1 MMQVISPDTQKIL
14 ALSALQGVGAKTLNS
29 LVKLK
34 DFKDMPLLDIAKLLN
49 VTDITISMI
58 DNCVNFA
65 QKNIDLAN
73 KYDHKIISFFDVNY
87 PLLLKKTDDA
97 PAILY
102 CAGDVEQLNKK
113 CLAVIGTR
121 EPTEHGVVI
130 ARNITKW
137 FASSGWNIVS
147 GLAKGVDTI
156 AHKTT
161 LRSPSKTIA
170 VMAQGLE
177 KVYPAE
183 NKHLATEIVTNGG
196 LLISE
201 YPYNASTY
209 RNNFVQRDRIQAGL
223 SSGVIMVQSDIN
235 GGSLHASRAIL
246 KYGRYLIVPNQS
258 DRDINNSEPKIQ
270 ANVLFSRMNKSE
282 LLNILKTNK
291 FDISKIIIMKNK
303 SEYTFVDD
311 ILKNID
317 SNEGSSPNMGFGF

>member
-1 MMQVISPDTQKIL
+1 M
-14 ALSALQGVGAKTLNS
+14 
-29 LVKLK
+29 
-34 DFKDMPLLDIAKLLN
+34 
-49 VTDITISMI
+49 
-58 DNCVNFA
+58 
-65 QKNIDLAN
+65 
-73 KYDHKIISFFDVNY
+73 
-87 PLLLKKTDDA
+87 
-97 PAILY
+97 
-102 CAGDVEQLNKK
+102 
-113 CLAVIGTR
+113 AVIGTR

-270 ANVLFSRMNKSE
+270 ANMLFSRMNKSE

-311 ILKNID
+311 ILKKYRFERRLFTEYGLWFLINQVMIIKFLPLSSLYLSVWERFLCPSSFIVSIPWLLYNRSD
-317 SNEGSSPNMGFGF
+317 SERCS